1 MWFKNITLFQL
12 REPFTL
18 TVDELEEKL
27 SQSTFRPCLSQQMLS
42 DGWVAPLGRKAAQLV
57 HVTDGC
63 MMLCLQIEEKVLPA
77 AVIKENLNE
86 KLFEIEEKDMRKVG
100 RREKERLRDEIML
113 DLLPRAFTRSRK
125 TYGYIDPRS
134 GWLLIDSA
142 SPKGVEEFTEVL
154 RETLGTLPITPPI
167 LESTPAVIM
176 TNWLESGL
184 LPSDIELAD
193 ECEMRD
199 GDGVVQCKGQDL
211 FSEEIRG
218 HLQAGKQVT
227 KLALSWDNRLSIVL
241 TDDLIIRRLQ
251 FTDLVQEQLKDTH
264 TDGDEGLF
272 DAQFALMIGE
282 LRLFLPRVL
291 DWFDSKP
298 VDYDEEPIKSDT
310 VAEESVV
317 DDDSVDS
324 TDSAI
329 TPEDHEISDDEMPTS
344 DADLEEVPWHDD
356 DPDERSQ

>member
-1 MWFKNITLFQL
+1 MWFKNITLFQF

-18 TVDELEEKL
+18 TGEELEEKL
-27 SQSTFRPCLSQQMLS
+27 SQATFRPCLSQQMLS
-42 DGWVAPLGRKAAQLV
+42 DGWMAPLGRKASQLV
-57 HVTDGC
+57 HVTNGC
-63 MMLCLQIEEKVLPA
+63 MMLCLQIEEKVLPP

-113 DLLPRAFTRSRK
+113 ELLPRAFTRRRS
-125 TYGYIDPRS
+125 TYGYIDPVQ
-134 GWLLIDSA
+134 GWLIIDSA

-154 RETLGTLPITPPI
+154 RETLGTLPITPPQ
-167 LESTPAVIM
+167 LESTPALVM
-176 TNWLESGL
+176 THWLESGL

-227 KLALSWDNRLSIVL
+227 KLALAWDNRLSVVL
-241 TDDLIIRRLQ
+241 SDDLTIRRLL
-251 FTDLVQEQLKDTH
+251 FTDLVQEQIKDIH
-264 TDGDEGLF
+264 TDNAADVF

-282 LRLFLPRVL
+282 LRLFLPRLL
-291 DWFDSKP
+291 DWFDAKP
-298 VDYDEEPIKSDT
+298 VSADDENNIDEAAEAEPPPMNADEAMEAVEAMAADDEEKQ
-310 VAEESVV
+310 
-317 DDDSVDS
+317 DDQQ
-324 TDSAI
+324 
-329 TPEDHEISDDEMPTS
+329 PPN
-344 DADLEEVPWHDD
+344 
-356 DPDERSQ
+356 Q